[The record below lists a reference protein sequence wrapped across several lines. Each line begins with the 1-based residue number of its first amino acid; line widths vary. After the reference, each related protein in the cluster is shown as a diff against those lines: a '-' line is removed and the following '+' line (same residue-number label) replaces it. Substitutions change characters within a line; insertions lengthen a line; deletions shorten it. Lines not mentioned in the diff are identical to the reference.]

1 MEVDGAGVASGPESE
16 DGMDDMFQAEVCL
29 STLPLLSL
37 LLKILAPPL
46 LFLPSRLRMRLQTQ
60 TPWNLPA
67 QLPPISHVPPST
79 HLPTAFLKGSLPG
92 WRGAVK

>member
-37 LLKILAPPL
+37 LLKISAPL
-46 LFLPSRLRMRLQTQ
+46 LPFLHSRLRMRLQTV
-60 TPWNLPA
+60 TKRRA
-67 QLPPISHVPPST
+67 DSYYTVMTHVS
-79 HLPTAFLKGSLPG
+79 K
-92 WRGAVK
+92 